1 MAIDQSEPEDK
12 KDSKSDLR
20 DSLNKKK
27 TISKSEFLDIHNS
40 GKCQSSILKAP
51 PTEDKSKVETFV
63 ETPHPTTPE
72 LSILIMKNEVAQKI
86 VSNFV
91 EVPQMTHQANV
102 EVSEHDQKDQQLQ
115 VRNVHQDRIE
125 PQHLVHHHH
134 QGF

>member
-12 KDSKSDLR
+12 KDSKSSLR

-51 PTEDKSKVETFV
+51 PTEDKSNAETFV

-125 PQHLVHHHH
+125 PHLLHHH